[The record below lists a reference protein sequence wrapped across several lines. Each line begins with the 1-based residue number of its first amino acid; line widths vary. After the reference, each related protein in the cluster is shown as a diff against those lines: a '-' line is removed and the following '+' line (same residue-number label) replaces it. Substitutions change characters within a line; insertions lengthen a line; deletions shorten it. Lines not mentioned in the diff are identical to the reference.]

1 MTDYE
6 KGYSVGIDAV
16 ELMGKELEAG
26 PQGAAGVLTAIMSA
40 IYFCAKGDQ
49 ETVDFIID
57 HAQHIAKQENQLV
70 A

>member
-16 ELMGKELEAG
+16 GLMAKELEAG

-40 IYFCAKGDQ
+40 IYFCAKD
-49 ETVDFIID
+49 EATVDFIID
-57 HAQHIAKQENQLV
+57 HAKHIAKQENQL
-70 A
+70 AA